1 VNIQRSL
8 HQSNALLH
16 TDQAEAVTPL
26 LRIEAGTMVRYRQHD
41 RPLALTEL
49 YGGRI
54 APGMTHNVVQGLL
67 GDAIKA

>member
-1 VNIQRSL
+1 
-8 HQSNALLH
+8 
-16 TDQAEAVTPL
+16 
-26 LRIEAGTMVRYRQHD
+26 MVRYRQHD

-67 GDAIKA
+67 SDAIKA